1 MDQNAEVRGM
11 NSVLVIDDDP
21 VFCSVVEGILEK
33 DGYAVEAVG
42 DAQSVISRF
51 DETHPDRVM
60 VDILMPGKEGIATIL
75 ELREANPDARI
86 LAMTGG
92 GNFAAGDM
100 LRIAELL
107 GADSSLKKPFEPAA
121 LLATVKRCLA
131 SA

>member
-1 MDQNAEVRGM
+1 M

-21 VFCSVVEGILEK
+21 VFCRVVEGILEN
-33 DGYAVEAVG
+33 DGYAVESVG
-42 DAQSVISRF
+42 DAQSGISRF
-51 DETHPDRVM
+51 GETQPDLVI

-92 GNFAAGDM
+92 GNFAAGDV

-107 GADSSLKKPFEPAA
+107 GADNSLKKPFEPTV
-121 LLATVKRCLA
+121 LLDTVKRCLA
-131 SA
+131 TA

>member
-1 MDQNAEVRGM
+1 M

-21 VFCSVVEGILEK
+21 VFCRVVKGILENA
-33 DGYAVEAVG
+33 GYAVNLAG
-42 DAQSVISRF
+42 DAQTGISRF
-51 DETHPDRVM
+51 GELDPDLVI

-92 GNFAAGDM
+92 GNFAAADV

-107 GADSSLKKPFEPAA
+107 GADNSLKKPFEPAA
-121 LLATVKRCLA
+121 LLTTVERCLA
-131 SA
+131 A